1 MRVDDWNREWMMDG
15 QVLLRFLPWQR
26 GICGHL
32 FFLLHLFGDEMCKSL
47 YWGLMFWREDDPR
60 VSGRG
65 CSRWFFGS
73 DIWVSGLEIYLVWW
87 FDVCYGFLGLL

>member
-26 GICGHL
+26 GNCGYL
-32 FFLLHLFGDEMCKSL
+32 FFLQASVAFSDLGTECV

-60 VSGRG
+60 ASRSG
-65 CSRWFFGS
+65 CSRWFF
-73 DIWVSGLEIYLVWW
+73 
-87 FDVCYGFLGLL
+87 